1 MITEYC
7 GELKLVTADYKEVAE
22 FGNRYYGHSNY
33 ELTNDDITALLDGKY
48 ICFTDNEEYT
58 FSLHISDR

>member
-22 FGNRYYGHSNY
+22 FANRYYGHSNY
-33 ELTNDDITALLDGKY
+33 ELTTDDITALLDGKY
-48 ICFTDNEEYT
+48 MFYRQRRIY
-58 FSLHISDR
+58 I